1 MTERMKQLLELI
13 PQQPQRQDSAAA
25 QLADLQAFAN
35 RLGFYDAADVIKGIV
50 RRSAATS
57 AETR

>member
-35 RLGFYDAADVIKGIV
+35 RLGFYDAADVIKDIV
-50 RRSAATS
+50 RRSAGTPSEA
-57 AETR
+57 R